1 MNNSY
6 ANICLAC
13 GGTGGHISPA
23 LAITTNFKDY
33 KLKPIFFT
41 DNRGSNLLHAYCYFV
56 IASGSPSIKGLRK
69 VANLIKLILG
79 TFQAIYLL
87 YKNRIK
93 LVIGFGGYTCVP
105 VILAAW
111 LLRIPSIIHEQ
122 NKILGRA
129 NKFCAKFCK
138 KIALSFDIKNRDF
151 YPTKTILTGNPVLKT
166 FEIIGNKK
174 YSSAKTN
181 KFVLLIIGGSQGANI
196 FSKIIPNSIQML
208 PKKIRDNLIIIQQ
221 CREEARVE
229 LIDAINKINVKFDVE
244 KYFKDID
251 KIFEKSDL
259 IISRSGAST
268 VCEILASRRPS
279 ILIPLPNSLDNHQF
293 QNACELTN
301 HKASH
306 LIEQKDFSANNFSKV
321 LKEYILNKQ
330 LLLEMANNAR
340 LIYKGAS
347 SEKII
352 NLVLLTLKG
361 NNR

>member
-13 GGTGGHISPA
+13 GGSGGHISPA
-23 LAITTNFKDY
+23 LAITTNFKNH

-41 DNRGSNLLHAYCYFV
+41 DSRGSNLLDAYSYFV

-69 VANLIKLILG
+69 IASLIKLVLG
-79 TFQAIYLL
+79 IFQAIYLL
-87 YKNRIK
+87 YKNRIR

-138 KIALSFDIKNRDF
+138 KVALSFDIKNKNF
-151 YPTKTILTGNPVLKT
+151 YPTKTILTGNPVLKK
-166 FEIIGNKK
+166 FEVIGNKK
-174 YSSAKTN
+174 YSPTKKN

-208 PKKIRDNLIIIQQ
+208 PKKIRDNIFIIQQ
-221 CREEARVE
+221 CREEDRFE
-229 LIDAINKINVKFDVE
+229 LIGTYKKIGVKFIVE
-244 KYFKDID
+244 NYFKDID
-251 KIFEKSDL
+251 KIFERSNL

-268 VCEILASRRPS
+268 VCEITASRRPS

-293 QNACELTN
+293 ENALELTN

-306 LIEQKDFSANNFSKV
+306 LIEQKDFSANNLSKI

-330 LLLEMANNAR
+330 ILLEMADNAR
-340 LIYKGAS
+340 LIYKGGS
-347 SEKII
+347 SKKII
-352 NLVLLTLKG
+352 NLVLSTVKG
-361 NNR
+361 SNR

>member
-6 ANICLAC
+6 TNIGLAC

-23 LAITTNFKDY
+23 LAISTNFKDY

-41 DNRGSNLLHAYCYFV
+41 DNRGSNILDAYCYFV
-56 IASGSPSIKGLRK
+56 IASGSPSIKGFRK
-69 VANLIKLILG
+69 IVNLIKLILG
-79 TFQAIYLL
+79 IFQAIYLL

-138 KIALSFDIKNRDF
+138 KIALSFDIKNKDF
-151 YPTKTILTGNPVLKT
+151 YPTKTILTGNPVLNK

-174 YSSAKTN
+174 YSPAKNN

-196 FSKIIPNSIQML
+196 FSKIIPNSIRIL
-208 PKKIRDNLIIIQQ
+208 PKKIRDNILIIQQ
-221 CREEARVE
+221 CREEDQVE
-229 LIDAINKINVKFDVE
+229 LIGALKKIGVEFIVE

-251 KIFEKSDL
+251 KIFERSDL

-293 QNACELTN
+293 QNAFELTN
-301 HKASH
+301 HQASQ
-306 LIEQKDFSANNFSKV
+306 LIEQKDFSANNLSKI
-321 LKEYILNKQ
+321 LKEYISNKQ
-330 LLLEMANNAR
+330 ILLEMADNAR
-340 LIYKGAS
+340 LIYKGGS
-347 SEKII
+347 SKKII
-352 NLVLLTLKG
+352 NLVLSTVKG
-361 NNR
+361 SNR

>member
-23 LAITTNFKDY
+23 LAMTNHFKDY

-41 DNRGSNLLHAYCYFV
+41 DNRGSTLLDAYCFFV
-56 IASGSPSIKGLRK
+56 IASGSPSIKGFK
-69 VANLIKLILG
+69 KFANMAKLILG
-79 TFQAIYLL
+79 IFQAIYLL
-87 YKNRIK
+87 SKNRIK

-129 NKFCAKFCK
+129 NIFCAKFCK
-138 KIALSFDIKNRDF
+138 KIALSFDIKNKDF
-151 YPTKTILTGNPVLKT
+151 YPTKTILTGNPVLKK
-166 FEIIGNKK
+166 FEIIGSKK
-174 YSSAKTN
+174 YSPAKTN
-181 KFVLLIIGGSQGANI
+181 QFVLLIIGGSQGANI
-196 FSKIIPNSIQML
+196 FSRIIPNSIQML
-208 PKKIRDNLIIIQQ
+208 PKKIRDNIFIIQQ
-221 CREEARVE
+221 CREEDQVE
-229 LIDAINKINVKFDVE
+229 LTGALKKIGVKFIVE

-268 VCEILASRRPS
+268 ISEILASRRPS
-279 ILIPLPNSLDNHQF
+279 ILIPLPSSLDNHQF
-293 QNACELTN
+293 QNAFELTN
-301 HKASH
+301 HKACH
-306 LIEQKDFSANNFSKV
+306 LIEQKDFSENNLSEI

-330 LLLEMANNAR
+330 TLLEMADNAR
-340 LIYKGAS
+340 LIYKSGS

-352 NLVLLTLKG
+352 NLVLSTLKG
-361 NNR
+361 NNK